1 MQIVRKGDEFR
12 LIAGG
17 NKIKGD
23 LVNLRRK
30 NPPIVF
36 PKVSLPSG
44 YTVSEITLKKLNIK
58 TCSLYEISKTHVD
71 VRSEKSNAKE
81 DSNNATKNKEKKR
94 LTKTSPQMTSSYQSI
109 LADAPIDDSSDE
121 NSSKSTLDWIIPPP
135 TNFHGKNNPFHSQY
149 KYNNT
154 NGSLKKGQ
162 KKFEKFPEIRIVRT
176 IKRRLSAKDISFSM
190 TQDSKR
196 RKFMKRRKSSDVEVI
211 SEIIQPITMP
221 FSSFLPVRNFESK
234 EFMKNS
240 NPQTKD
246 CELRSETIQSPI
258 RSQNLCKEKCNTDN
272 IETNESYHS
281 IDSDN
286 KKSISF
292 TDSVINSPMKNKS
305 INLYFGALNRIENGE
320 NFTILAKRLTFEKK
334 EQYLLEW
341 DATST
346 SGKNAKFEN

>member
-1 MQIVRKGDEFR
+1 MRKGDEFR

-30 NPPIVF
+30 NPPVVF

-44 YTVSEITLKKLNIK
+44 YTVSEKSLKKLNIK
-58 TCSLYEISKTHVD
+58 TCSLYETSKINVD
-71 VRSEKSNAKE
+71 VRSEKANAKE
-81 DSNNATKNKEKKR
+81 DSNIATKNKEKKR
-94 LTKTSPQMTSSYQSI
+94 STKTSSQPTSSYQSL
-109 LADAPIDDSSDE
+109 LADAPNDDSSDE

-154 NGSLKKGQ
+154 KGALKKGQ
-162 KKFEKFPEIRIVRT
+162 KKIDKFPEIRIVRT

-196 RKFMKRRKSSDVEVI
+196 RKLMKRRKSSDVQVI

-240 NPQTKD
+240 NSQTKD
-246 CELRSETIQSPI
+246 CEPRSESTQSPI

-272 IETNESYHS
+272 IGTNESYHS
-281 IDSDN
+281 DN
-286 KKSISF
+286 QKSISF
-292 TDSVINSPMKNKS
+292 TDSVINSPIKNKS

-320 NFTILAKRLTFEKK
+320 NFTILAKRLTFDKK

-346 SGKNAKFEN
+346 KGKNAKFEN